1 MNNYDVYI
9 NNINNIFNILD
20 TLEKDMQLE
29 ENQSYIDNLKQKK
42 QTIIEFSNI
51 IQSIENNIE
60 QQTGANVQ

>member
-1 MNNYDVYI
+1 MNNYNVYI

-29 ENQSYIDNLKQKK
+29 VNQSYIDNLKQKK